1 MIKVAL
7 VASQKKCNRIFHND
21 DFWWLFGGTGGFIRY
36 QIIELLLQKSYNA
49 CQMTKK
55 LNVSYNNIRYHL
67 DVLKKF
73 KLVFSN
79 DKKYGESY
87 SITKNFDYHLFKK
100 LTNFFIKNNM
110 FPIPR
115 SHLKHLIKK
124 IIT

>member
-1 MIKVAL
+1 MAL
-7 VASQKKCNRIFHND
+7 VASQKKYNRIYNND

-73 KLVFSN
+73 K
-79 DKKYGESY
+79 
-87 SITKNFDYHLFKK
+87 
-100 LTNFFIKNNM
+100 
-110 FPIPR
+110 
-115 SHLKHLIKK
+115 
-124 IIT
+124 